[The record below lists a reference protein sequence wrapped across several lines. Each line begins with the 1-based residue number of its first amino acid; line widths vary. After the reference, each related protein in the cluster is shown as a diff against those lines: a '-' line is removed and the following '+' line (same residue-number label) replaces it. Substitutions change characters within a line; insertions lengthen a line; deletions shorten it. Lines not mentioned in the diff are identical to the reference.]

1 MHRILLSLAAL
12 ATVATTPASA
22 GDCCDCAVGCAPVV
36 MFERGYEKPY
46 FIVNQG
52 PVYSGP
58 GIYIGPWIKPFD
70 RRLSRYPYVT
80 HDYPYYH
87 GRHR

>member
-1 MHRILLSLAAL
+1 MPRSFAMRIERSHTCTASTTSDRLA
-12 ATVATTPASA
+12 
-22 GDCCDCAVGCAPVV
+22 GAPVL